1 MPISQAQQA
10 LQDSKFKYAAKN
22 ANTDDARY
30 QAAVEKARQDFSGQ
44 DVDRRT
50 FKNAIDT
57 NFKNY
62 GGTKTGREMRGENA
76 WTDFVQGVNDLTHGV
91 NTGIGNLVDAG
102 WDTVVGGIG
111 DMISPEFGNDIR
123 NFGTGEDLAIVPDIL
138 SDVLLTMST
147 VGIPLVV
154 AKEGFRNADNFN
166 SAISGKDPI
175 TLEELTPEQRAL
187 RGLMGVGT
195 TSLAALPG
203 ISKLKGAWN
212 AADKKLIEG
221 ASKAAGERKI
231 ATEKAVQ
238 DAEEKSLYQLAKP
251 GKPLS
256 EEGKKALDKAKEG
269 AFDDT
274 AEITA
279 AKAARDA
286 AVEEAKKWESRLN
299 QSQFE
304 RALGILG
311 SDVRGFGEGF
321 TEIPEV
327 FGKSLQDVKDSK
339 TIASVMRKANRAV
352 KKSKTNEKGERE
364 LSYEKAFK
372 DIANESED
380 IPAAVKNL
388 GYENIDSLY
397 SRVPRA
403 LNGEEIGKFVP
414 RKIQLARRGTPG
426 IKHAISQIGKNFGS
440 KSITE
445 ASNSAFHRKGVL
457 DAMGKLE
464 ESAKHLDELGDK
476 ATALDRAKHSLLEY
490 NAKQSRNPFS
500 AKNYAIQRALGMGAA
515 VPIQVLG
522 EQAQGGGS
530 FGDAASRL
538 FKNRRPASWLS
549 AMFPVASG
557 RTLSYGSLP
566 MRGNLYSNLPYAAI
580 RSAAEGHQAQELS
593 NAIENPRTMEQAI
606 ENINKKGKK

>member
-212 AADKKLIEG
+212 AADKKIVEN
-221 ASKAAGERKI
+221 
-231 ATEKAVQ
+231 
-238 DAEEKSLYQLAKP
+238 
-251 GKPLS
+251 
-256 EEGKKALDKAKEG
+256 
-269 AFDDT
+269 
-274 AEITA
+274 A
-279 AKAARDA
+279 AKAAEGSVD
-286 AVEEAKKWESRLN
+286 EAKKKAIYGLSDPGKKLSDEAKKQLDKAVAGEIDEAAEAAGIKEFTSAKKEAEKWNERLGK
-299 QSQFE
+299 SQFE
-304 RALGILG
+304 RALDILG
-311 SDVRGFGEGF
+311 ADVRGFGEGF

-339 TIASVMRKANRAV
+339 AIASVMRKANKAV
-352 KKSKTNEKGERE
+352 KKSKTNEKGEHE

-380 IPAAVKNL
+380 IPAAIKNR

-414 RKIQLARRGTPG
+414 RKVQLARRGTPG

-476 ATALDRAKHSLLEY
+476 ATALDKAKHSLLEY

-500 AKNYAIQRALGMGAA
+500 AKNFAIQRALGMGAA

-606 ENINKKGKK
+606 ENINKKGKR

>member
-212 AADKKLIEG
+212 AADKKIVEN
-221 ASKAAGERKI
+221 
-231 ATEKAVQ
+231 
-238 DAEEKSLYQLAKP
+238 
-251 GKPLS
+251 
-256 EEGKKALDKAKEG
+256 
-269 AFDDT
+269 
-274 AEITA
+274 A
-279 AKAARDA
+279 AKAAEGSVD
-286 AVEEAKKWESRLN
+286 EAKKKAIYGLSDPGKKLSDEAKKQLDKAVAGKIDEAAEAAGVKEFTSAKKEAEKWNERLGK
-299 QSQFE
+299 SQFE
-304 RALGILG
+304 RALDILG
-311 SDVRGFGEGF
+311 ADVRGVGEGL
-321 TEIPEV
+321 TEVPEV
-327 FGKSLQDVKDSK
+327 FKKSLQEVKDSK
-339 TIASVMRKANRAV
+339 TAASAMRKANKAV
-352 KKSKTNEKGERE
+352 KKSKANKEEPE

-372 DIANESED
+372 DIADKSED
-380 IPAAVKNL
+380 MPAAVKNL
-388 GYENIDSLY
+388 GYDNIDALY
-397 SRVPRA
+397 SSLPRA

-414 RKIQLARRGTPG
+414 RKVQLARRGTPG

-476 ATALDRAKHSLLEY
+476 ATALDKAKHSLLEY

-557 RTLSYGSLP
+557 RTISYGSLP